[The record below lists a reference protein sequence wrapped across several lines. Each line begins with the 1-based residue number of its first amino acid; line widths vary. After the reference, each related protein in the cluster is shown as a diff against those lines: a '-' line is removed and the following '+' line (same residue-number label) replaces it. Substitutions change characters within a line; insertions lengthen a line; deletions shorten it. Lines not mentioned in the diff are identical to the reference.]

1 MLNIIFVVSTM
12 GKNLWLFPEMLSSL
26 GVETESDGTE
36 CFVFQNIHLSS
47 REYFFPKEKN
57 LSFP

>member
-1 MLNIIFVVSTM
+1 M